1 MLDDTDSGWLNK
13 GYITYTVFDGMWN
26 APQYETQYR
35 QFAELIVVA
44 PPAPSDIPAAQGDD

>member
-1 MLDDTDSGWLNK
+1 MNPEALKPVLDDTDSGWLNK

-35 QFAELIVVA
+35 QLLN
-44 PPAPSDIPAAQGDD
+44 